1 MAVLLQFVLI
11 VSFIAWGSY
20 LWANVKD
27 FGSQPECNDRIKYV
41 ILFFAVRA
49 TAPWLRLLWIA
60 IFVILSAQILVNLFG
75 SVAIYFFVKREVK
88 RGVEEWSQ
96 EVDSNAHWVRTT
108 ETRDARQH
116 TVDNWYFHL
125 DTSRLL
131 WVAPLSLLTSV
142 EHLRITRSYTI
153 YATIMLE
160 LTVSD
165 GIYHTC
171 SLFTEP

>member
-1 MAVLLQFVLI
+1 MAVVLQSVLI

-20 LWANVKD
+20 LWVKVKD

-41 ILFFAVRA
+41 ILFFTVR

-60 IFVILSAQILVNLFG
+60 FFVILSAQILVNLSG
-75 SVAIYFFVKREVK
+75 SVAIYFFIKREVK
-88 RGVEEWSQ
+88 RGVEERAQ

-131 WVAPLSLLTSV
+131 CVAPLSLLTSI
-142 EHLRITRSYTI
+142 EHSRITAQLHDIRHNHAGAYG
-153 YATIMLE
+153 E
-160 LTVSD
+160 
-165 GIYHTC
+165 
-171 SLFTEP
+171 

>member
-1 MAVLLQFVLI
+1 M
-11 VSFIAWGSY
+11 
-20 LWANVKD
+20 
-27 FGSQPECNDRIKYV
+27 
-41 ILFFAVRA
+41 
-49 TAPWLRLLWIA
+49 
-60 IFVILSAQILVNLFG
+60 NLFG

-88 RGVEEWSQ
+88 HGVEERAQ
-96 EVDSNAHWVRTT
+96 EVDWNEHWAKKT

-116 TVDNWYFHL
+116 TVDNWYFDP
-125 DTSRLL
+125 DTSRL
-131 WVAPLSLLTSV
+131 APLSLLTSV